1 MQNRN
6 RPTDLENKPKVARGT
21 KGRKRSFGSWMTMC
35 TLLYLKW
42 ITNKVLHIAQGTLL
56 NVMWQPKRGGEF
68 VGEGIHAYVGLI
80 HAYESLCCPPEAM
93 TTLLASYTST

>member
-6 RPTDLENKPKVARGT
+6 RPTDLENKPKVARGK
-21 KGRKRSFGSWMTMC
+21 KGRKS